1 VENMKLRAA
10 LQSNPRDKA
19 RREERGLSLLVATVT
34 TPREGAAYFKD
45 IFPSMTFQLNKAS
58 RPHKIST
65 LTVNTRPDDHPEFAA
80 LRAANEG
87 DPRHKFV
94 ELSASPPVRNV
105 SLSEGALSWGR
116 ITSQEVRLNYDLLEF
131 LRISA
136 DHCAKD
142 SIEFVVLMED
152 DFEWCP
158 GALLHLLSAIQL
170 AEERGYGNWLVL
182 RTSVGLNGIVIPCQ
196 DLPMHIRVGSQKR
209 DEVPLDSLFGG
220 IWSNA
225 FEVLGREYLTY
236 RYNLFNHIGRVVSR

>member
-1 VENMKLRAA
+1 VNVLQKSELSCCRPSIPFAFTSTSPRLIPSPKRVRPVKSGNMKLRAA
-10 LQSNPRDKA
+10 LQSNPRDKT

-131 LRISA
+131 LRITA
-136 DHCAKD
+136 PK
-142 SIEFVVLMED
+142 
-152 DFEWCP
+152 
-158 GALLHLLSAIQL
+158 IQ
-170 AEERGYGNWLVL
+170 
-182 RTSVGLNGIVIPCQ
+182 
-196 DLPMHIRVGSQKR
+196 
-209 DEVPLDSLFGG
+209 
-220 IWSNA
+220 SNSW
-225 FEVLGREYLTY
+225 F
-236 RYNLFNHIGRVVSR
+236 